1 MELIY
6 VCLFITGLVFGSF
19 FNVVGLRL
27 PKNESI
33 LFPRSH
39 CVNCNHELNWYELI
53 PVFSYIFLQGKCK
66 KCKTKISIQY
76 PLVEFT
82 TAILYCMCFK
92 LFGFSYDTILSIVLV
107 SIVMITI
114 ISDCKYMVILDE
126 VIVIGAILSLIIIF
140 SSGGLIFALRHVLS
154 GLLLFSIMLIVK
166 LLGDSA
172 FKQESLGWG
181 DVKLTF
187 IAGMLLGFKLG
198 LIYIFL
204 GAIIALPYAIYTTI
218 KNKNGMI
225 PFGPFLALSMLIIF
239 WNSVS
244 FTNIINALLGVWYEE
259 KNIIN
264 NY

>member
-1 MELIY
+1 MGLIY
-6 VCLFITGLVFGSF
+6 VCLFVTGLIFGSF

-33 LFPRSH
+33 AFPRSH
-39 CVNCNHELNWYELI
+39 CVNCNHELSWYELI
-53 PVFSYIFLQGKCK
+53 PVFSYIFLHGKCK
-66 KCKTKISIQY
+66 KCKAKISVQY

-82 TAILYCMCFK
+82 TAILYCMSFK
-92 LFGFSYDTILSIVLV
+92 LFGFSYDTLLSIVLV
-107 SIVMITI
+107 SVVMITI

-126 VIVIGAILSLIIIF
+126 VVIIGAILSLIITF
-140 SSGGLIFALRHVLS
+140 LSGGLLFALRHILS
-154 GLLLFSIMLIVK
+154 GLLLFLIMLTVK
-166 LLGDSA
+166 ILGDNA

-181 DVKLTF
+181 DVKITF

-239 WNSVS
+239 WNSTL
-244 FTNIINALLGVWYEE
+244 FTNIINTLLGV
-259 KNIIN
+259 
-264 NY
+264 